1 MKPFVVIGVLLLSFT
16 ASAQYYYKDIIGT
29 RESAELITAYRNN
42 KVRTVTLSSYTVNN
56 TPLNSF
62 SIQQEFL
69 PLEQALRTITKTE
82 YTNPSYLTSYVD
94 ANGRVVKTTDSTDGI
109 VNITTYTYNAAG
121 NLTAVLFT
129 AGDTLAAVKTDDHLW
144 QYDAQNRYSRML
156 RIKNKKDTA
165 VVTFK
170 LDGKG
175 NVIEE
180 QEKRRVSSEEPYQY
194 YYDEANRLTDVVR
207 FNKNAGRLLPEFMF
221 EYSEKNQVIQRYNI
235 PPNSDDYLIW
245 RFAYDNKGLKTKEVV
260 FNKQKEQTGKVEYA
274 YTFAN

>member
-1 MKPFVVIGVLLLSFT
+1 MKTVFLAAALALSLT
-16 ASAQYYYKDIIGT
+16 GSAQYYYKDIVGT

-42 KVRTVTLSSYTVNN
+42 KVRTVTLNSYTVNN
-56 TPLNSF
+56 APLNAF

-69 PLEQALRTITKTE
+69 PAQQALRTITKSE
-82 YTNPSYLTSYVD
+82 YTAPSYLTSYID
-94 ANGRVVKTTDSTDGI
+94 AAGRVIKTTDSTNGV
-109 VNITTYTYNAAG
+109 VNTTLYSYNTSG
-121 NLTAVLFT
+121 HLTAVWFT
-129 AGDTLAAVKTDDHLW
+129 AGDTLTAVKTDDHLW
-144 QYDAQNRYSRML
+144 QYDANNRISRML

-194 YYDEANRLTDVVR
+194 YYDEANRLTDIVR
-207 FNKNAGRLLPEFMF
+207 FNKNAGRLLPEAMF
-221 EYSEKNQVIQRYNI
+221 EYSEKNQVIQRYTI

-260 FNKQKEQTGKVEYA
+260 FNKQKEQTGKVEYV
-274 YTFAN
+274 YTFSN

>member
-1 MKPFVVIGVLLLSFT
+1 MKTLFMAAAVALSLT
-16 ASAQYYYKDIIGT
+16 ASSQYYYKDIIGT

-42 KVRTVTLSSYTVNN
+42 KVRTVALNSYTVNN
-56 TPLNSF
+56 TPLNNF

-69 PLEQALRTITKTE
+69 PALQALRTITKSE
-82 YTNPSYLTSYVD
+82 YTSPSYLTSYID
-94 ANGRVVKTTDSTDGI
+94 AAGRVIKTTDSTDGI
-109 VNITTYTYNAAG
+109 VNTTLYSYNAAG
-121 NLTAVLFT
+121 HLTAVSFA

-144 QYDAQNRYSRML
+144 QYDAKNSISRML

-170 LDGKG
+170 LDAKG

-194 YYDEANRLTDVVR
+194 YYDEANRLTDIVR
-207 FNKNAGRLLPEFMF
+207 YNKNAGRLLPEAMF
-221 EYSEKNQVIQRYNI
+221 EYSEKNQVIQRYTI

-260 FNKQKEQTGKVEYA
+260 FNKQKEQTGKVEYV
-274 YTFAN
+274 YTFSN